1 MTIIISTLLA
11 IIISFELVLFLYYLI
26 NKDIKSESKMVIIFN
41 LIIIIF
47 LLLYLRS
54 DLFNNI
60 INTHDLFIFIL
71 AIFSSMILKLIFNNN
86 ELQKKYNRIIKC
98 VIEYEKTIDEQ
109 GEKNHEY
116 NNQLIVLKGYI
127 NDKKKLNEYLDSI
140 ILDHKTGQNYEIRQ
154 LASFPNGGLKEL
166 LYYKISRIKEY
177 NIKYYLYVSKETS
190 ELLNNIK
197 LSFYIDI
204 TKVLGVLIDNAIDA
218 SLDSKEKELS
228 LDFSSEGNQIII
240 TISNTYN
247 KKININNIGKDR
259 FSSKGK
265 GHGFGLKL
273 VKNIIN
279 NNKNLELI
287 TEHNKKHFIQT
298 LIIYL

>member
-177 NIKYYLYVSKETS
+177 NIKYYLYVSKEAS